1 MEMPLAWLQL
11 LAQLQHLIDETEG
24 SDARRA
30 FRGLG
35 RDRYAAAQRQ
45 LRLQQARLMVEA
57 AQWGIAVDTHIVSQA
72 ARTLPHHDDLGAEY
86 LSLASSFTM
95 AAEVARQRG
104 NARLEAW
111 LSQRAHLHVEHN
123 LLLGG

>member
-11 LAQLQHLIDETEG
+11 LAQLQHLIEETEG

-30 FRGLG
+30 LRCLG

-57 AQWGIAVDTHIVSQA
+57 ARWGIAVDSHLVSQA
-72 ARTLPHHDDLGAEY
+72 ARTLPRHDDLGAEY

-95 AAEVARQRG
+95 ATEVARQRG

-111 LSQRAHLHVEHN
+111 LSQRARLHAEHK

>member
-11 LAQLQHLIDETEG
+11 LAQLQHLIDEAEG
-24 SDARRA
+24 SAARRA

-35 RDRYAAAQRQ
+35 RNRYAAAQRQ
-45 LRLQQARLMVEA
+45 LRLQQTRLTVEV
-57 AQWGIAVDTHIVSQA
+57 AQWGIAVDTQAVNQA
-72 ARTLPHHDDLGAEY
+72 ARMLPHCDSLGAEY

-95 AAEVARQRG
+95 ATEVARQRG

-111 LSQRAHLHVEHN
+111 LSQRARLHVEHS